1 MAFNER
7 QAFGERPDLPPTTNN
22 DSEDSAHMRGNVKV
36 FTSAYGSSEAETEA
50 QKG

>member
-7 QAFGERPDLPPTTNN
+7 QAFGEHPDLPPTTNN
-22 DSEDSAHMRGNVKV
+22 DSKGSAHTHGQVRV
-36 FTSAYGSSEAETEA
+36 FTSAKGTSEVETEA